1 MYAISGHYGTGKT
14 VLASEAVKMILSK
27 LKKTSKDVDV
37 HVLTFGGGGS
47 SSDMKYELLMKD
59 LKNKCFLD
67 QAVNVQHFAD
77 FLKKF
82 TEEHKNHLTPKQ
94 LKDLKYPQEAKYY
107 SGGDHFK
114 GVLITICEMMKK
126 FNKTC
131 IIMIDELVLNLAC
144 RKTTENGKTSYHVDF
159 SYLAQYDNRVCQMC
173 QNLEIARYP
182 VKFP

>member
-27 LKKTSKDVDV
+27 LKKSTKDVDV

-94 LKDLKYPQEAKYY
+94 LKDLNYPQEAKYY

-126 FNKTC
+126 FNKTS
-131 IIMIDELVLNLAC
+131 IILIDELELDLAC
-144 RKTTENGKTSYHVDF
+144 RKTKKHGKMFCHF
-159 SYLAQYDNRVCQMC
+159 QYFFC
-173 QNLEIARYP
+173 RYDTG
-182 VKFP
+182 

>member
-1 MYAISGHYGTGKT
+1 
-14 VLASEAVKMILSK
+14 MILAR
-27 LKKTSKDVDV
+27 LKETSKDVDV

-77 FLKKF
+77 FLKSF

-159 SYLAQYDNRVCQMC
+159 SYLAQYDNIHFVICMRPFGYEV
-173 QNLEIARYP
+173 EIFD
-182 VKFP
+182 VISNWSHTDDKINIGILGQV